1 MTQWQEFLQ
10 SRGAAILDGR
20 LQDFGAPAKEL
31 AAAQHEHVM
40 ADLSHLGLLQVDGDD
55 AVTFLQGQLTND
67 VTLLNGSN
75 SHYAGYCTAKGR
87 LLALF
92 LAFSHQG
99 HIHLQLNGSL
109 LEPILKRLKMYVLR
123 SKVVIQDVSASIVR
137 IGVAGPNSAAFLGA
151 MFESVPQ
158 EIHGISTQENG
169 TLIRLPGTTPRF
181 EIFTA
186 LENAQELWQ
195 ELEQHF
201 NPAGQAAWDWLE
213 IEAGIPDIYPAT
225 QEAFVPQ
232 MVNLDA
238 LGGINFKKGCYTGQE
253 IVARTH
259 YLGKV
264 KRRSLIGSLPAGE
277 SLPQPGDEVFAGEGE
292 AVGQVV
298 RSSGIAGAE
307 GRVLVELR
315 QEASEGKTVSWQ
327 QQPISWLPMPY
338 AFPPDRKA

>member
-10 SRGAAILDGR
+10 SRGASIVDGR
-20 LQDFGAPAKEL
+20 LLDFGAPAKEL
-31 AAAQHEHVM
+31 AAARHDHVM
-40 ADLSHLGLLQVDGDD
+40 ADLSHLGLLQVDGEDTI
-55 AVTFLQGQLTND
+55 TFLQGQLTND
-67 VTLLNGSN
+67 INLLNGSN

-92 LAFSHQG
+92 LAFAHQG
-99 HIHLQLNGSL
+99 HIHLQLNGRL

-123 SKVVIQDVSASIVR
+123 SKVVIQDVSTTIVR
-137 IGVAGPNSAAFLGA
+137 IGVAGSNSEAILGA
-151 MFESVPQ
+151 MFEFVPT
-158 EIHGISTQENG
+158 EVHGISTQENA
-169 TLIRLPGTTPRF
+169 TLIRLPGALPRF

-186 LENAQELWQ
+186 QENAQELWQ

-201 NPAGQAAWDWLE
+201 DPVGQTGWDWLE
-213 IEAGIPDIYPAT
+213 IEAGIPEIFPAT

-264 KRRSLIGSLPAGE
+264 KRRSLIGSLTATD

-298 RSSGIAGAE
+298 RSSGIAGVE
-307 GRVLVELR
+307 SRVLIELR
-315 QEASEGKTVSWQ
+315 QEASLGKTVTWQ
-327 QQPISWLPMPY
+327 GLPIDLQPMPY
-338 AFPPDRKA
+338 PFPPDRT